1 MAVLARLRRVRAP
14 GLDDEAAIQAAYAAH
29 GAELYR
35 YALRSLGDAG
45 AAQDAVQET
54 FLRAWKSADRYDPEL
69 ASLRVWLFAIIR
81 NVVVDLARR
90 RSAASWA
97 RVTGGEDTVEEA
109 LAPVPDDT
117 DTVLNRWLVEEALRR
132 LSPEHRVVI
141 VETHLRG
148 RSYDEVAAEYGVP
161 TGTMRSR
168 AFYAMKAL
176 RVAMDEM
183 GVTL

>member
-1 MAVLARLRRVRAP
+1 MAVLARLRLTRAAALDESAVRT
-14 GLDDEAAIQAAYAAH
+14 AYAAH

-45 AAQDAVQET
+45 MAQDAVQET

-90 RSAASWA
+90 RSSASWA
-97 RVTGGEDTVEEA
+97 RVSGDDDTVERA
-109 LAPVPDDT
+109 LDPVPDDT

-132 LSPEHRVVI
+132 LSPEHRAVI

-148 RSYDEVAAEYGVP
+148 RPYDEVAAECGVP

-168 AFYAMKAL
+168 AFYALKAL
-176 RVAMDEM
+176 RIAMDEM